1 VSQTRPITITTP
13 ITQTRLTCALRP
25 ARPLSPLMAQQLKL
39 QASQQ
44 PVLPQGMLLPQ
55 PITTPRPLSRMRLRW
70 VGWSRS
76 GGRWRTSCISHS
88 LSSCIAAAHAEG
100 SSSSKLDR
108 SLLKTLP
115 LSLRKGE
122 PVGTVSS
129 LRKKNKGLS
138 HCTPRMCR
146 VVQTYTQDKLMLL
159 LQL

>member
-1 VSQTRPITITTP
+1 MFQTRPITITTP
-13 ITQTRLTCALRP
+13 ITQMRLTCALRAAKP
-25 ARPLSPLMAQQLKL
+25 SSPLMVQQLKL

-44 PVLPQGMLLPQ
+44 PMLPQGTLLPQ
-55 PITTPRPLSRMRLRW
+55 PITMLRPLSQILLLW
-70 VGWSRS
+70 VGWSPL
-76 GGRWRTSCISHS
+76 GGRWRTSYISHS

-100 SSSSKLDR
+100 LSSSKLDR

-129 LRKKNKGLS
+129 LKKKSKGLS

-146 VVQTYTQDKLMLL
+146 VVPTYTQDKLMLL